1 MFGSVTADGRIDIW
15 DLNISTLDPVV
26 SARINP
32 RRALP
37 LLKRPNRSR
46 GAKERALAFA
56 VLRCVLSQETVVY
69 PVRPDVLSR
78 VDGRQR
84 WER

>member
-37 LLKRPNRSR
+37 LLKQPKRSR
-46 GAKERALAFA
+46 GAKERCAFRA
-56 VLRCVLSQETVVY
+56 IV
-69 PVRPDVLSR
+69 
-78 VDGRQR
+78 
-84 WER
+84 